1 MELSPVHD
9 GRKGIGVA
17 RILLGDDPLRLVQ
30 VLLVMGM
37 LVLAADGLDVVV
49 PLLWKDHVVLL
60 QEPFIVCPVEDGF
73 LLLLDILRMGFL
85 AEIPPVMA
93 EPDIF
98 AVQILPGPVKPRK
111 LAEMG
116 ILGRDIVSGVV
127 RRVAEGWFSLRTD
140 LEWEINV
147 IGWHP
152 VGFMC
157 SYEYLYI
164 HEYVERRVKWE
175 E

>member
-9 GRKGIGVA
+9 GGKSIGVA
-17 RILLGDDPLRLVQ
+17 RILLGDDPLCLVQ
-30 VLLVMGM
+30 VLFVMGM

-49 PLLWKDHVVLL
+49 PLLRKDDIVLL
-60 QEPFIVCPVEDGF
+60 QEPLIVSPMEDGF

-85 AEIPPVMA
+85 AEIPPIMA
-93 EPDIF
+93 EPDIL
-98 AVQILPGPVKPRK
+98 AVQILPCPIKPRK

-116 ILGRDIVSGVV
+116 ISGRDVVSGVV
-127 RRVAEGWFSLRTD
+127 RGVAEGWFSLRAD
-140 LEWEINV
+140 LEWHINV

-164 HEYVERRVKWE
+164 HEFFPSLLRFEI
-175 E
+175 